1 MSTIT
6 QTKALQRGVF
16 QHVEAELYA
25 YPYRKREITRLRE
38 EILTPYDEEINDPGI
53 VKGAN
58 SVRMPGDPTGKK
70 AVDLASSA
78 KLHNL
83 ERIADAID
91 EVFNKLPQ
99 FKQEF
104 IRVKYWTTPQRL
116 TTVGICE
123 KLGISDRTF
132 SRWRGQFV
140 HDVAEILGW

>member
-6 QTKALQRGVF
+6 QAKALQRGVF
-16 QHVEAELYA
+16 QHVEAELFA
-25 YPYRKREITRLRE
+25 YPYRKREIARLRE

-53 VKGAN
+53 VKGSN

-70 AVDLASSA
+70 AIELASNA

-83 ERIADAID
+83 ERVTDAID
-91 EVFNKLPQ
+91 EVYNKIPQ
-99 FKQEF
+99 VKQEL
-104 IRVKYWTTPQRL
+104 IQAKYWTKPQRL
-116 TTVGICE
+116 TTIGICE

-140 HDVAEILGW
+140 RDVAEILGW